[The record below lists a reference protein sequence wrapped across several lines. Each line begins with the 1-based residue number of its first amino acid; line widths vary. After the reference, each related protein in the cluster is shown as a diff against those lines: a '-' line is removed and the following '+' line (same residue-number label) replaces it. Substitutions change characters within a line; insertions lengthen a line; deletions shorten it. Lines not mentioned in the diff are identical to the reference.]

1 MSSLLNKEVAALK
14 RIYVRNSSPLTAGYV
29 SAWKA
34 YFGDELRLYV
44 FIDGYQLVLDHTRN
58 ASGWDVDQWEK
69 GKCVVFWGVIRSCR
83 EFRLIMTTARRAA
96 RDMEML
102 AMGLDLEKSPFRP
115 LVRDIKEREEHRAQ
129 RHSRKLQEGI
139 NHG

>member
-14 RIYVRNSSPLTAGYV
+14 RIYVKNSSPLTAGYV
-29 SAWKA
+29 SAWQT
-34 YFGDELRLYV
+34 YFGDELRLYI
-44 FIDGYQLVLDHTRN
+44 FIDGYQVVLDHQRG
-58 ASGWDVDQWEK
+58 AAAWDVDQWEK
-69 GKCVVFWGVIRSCR
+69 GKCVVFWGVIRSSR
-83 EFRLIMTTARRAA
+83 EFRLIMVTARRAA

-115 LVRDIKEREEHRAQ
+115 LVRDIKEREEHRAL